1 MSASDANIESPLVDD
16 KPSYRTYRTCHRVVA
31 SALVLACGLVATALL
46 WRVAQ
51 QDDTRRLQSRLD
63 FRVQRIC
70 AAIQARMVGH
80 EQVLRSGASWV
91 AASGGVT
98 RSQWRE
104 YVQHLQLERS
114 FPGFQG
120 VGWARYVPA
129 QQREAFEHALRAEG
143 LPDYAVRPEGE
154 RPGHGP
160 VTYLEPNSERNLRA
174 HGFDM
179 LSEPVRRKAMERG
192 RDSGEAAITGKLTLT
207 SEAPVSGVNGFLMF
221 VPVYGRP
228 VGELRGAEQRRAAL
242 LGWVN
247 SPFRIGDLL
256 QGAVGPHREEL
267 NLRLYDGTEPRAE
280 ALMHDDGHLDEG
292 LALAGLAPVT
302 RTLQLP
308 GHAWTLEFT
317 PLQGLRDGAPR
328 WLLPF
333 IGLAGAGISMLLAT
347 LTWLLMGRV
356 AQARREQARL
366 RLVALTDPLT
376 GLPNR
381 MLLQQR
387 LAEVVAQCVRT
398 GTQGA
403 VLFVDLDNFKFV
415 NDSNGHH
422 AGDAVL
428 RVQARRLAGTVRAG
442 DVVARLGGD
451 EFCIVLRGA
460 GDSMEAEA
468 VRVAERVIAVVSDPV
483 EVEGRIAQM
492 GASVGIAMIPRDG
505 ADTAALLRRADT
517 AMYRAKLG
525 GKQRWCFFGEELD
538 LAATRRAAAERLVR
552 EALRQGRLQ
561 LHYQPVVDLAD
572 GRTVAAEA
580 LLRLPQENTAQVSTG
595 ELVAVAE
602 QCGLI
607 GALGAWV
614 LDAAC
619 AQLGAW
625 QAEGACTL
633 RLAVNVSARQFHDQ
647 GFVAQLR
654 RALSTHRVDPA
665 GLELELT
672 ETALLSDQAQVQR
685 TMLELRELGVTLVLD
700 DFGTGYSSLS
710 HVRDFP
716 VSKIKIDRRFV
727 FAPDGGLA
735 DAGITRAIVALGH
748 GMGAAVVAE
757 GIETEAQ
764 RHALREQGCLLG
776 QGWLFGAALPAQEFR
791 RRFGTGWEASAAA
804 TRAGAFQPA

>member
-16 KPSYRTYRTCHRVVA
+16 KPSHRTWHRAVA
-31 SALVLACGLVATALL
+31 AILVLACGLATTALL
-46 WRVAQ
+46 WHVAQ
-51 QDDTRRLQSRLD
+51 RDDIRRLQSRLD
-63 FRVQRIC
+63 FRVQRIS
-70 AAIQARMVGH
+70 AAIQERMAGH
-80 EQVLRSGASWV
+80 EQVLRSSASWV

-104 YVQHLQLERS
+104 YVRHLGLEQS

-129 QQREAFEHALRAEG
+129 QQRAAFEHALRAEG

-154 RPGHGP
+154 RPGYGP
-160 VTYLEPNSERNLRA
+160 VTYLEPNNEHNLRA
-174 HGFDM
+174 QGFDM
-179 LSEPVRRKAMERG
+179 LSDPVRRAAMEQA
-192 RDSGEAAITGKLTLT
+192 RDSGEAAVTGKLKLA
-207 SEAPVSGVNGFLMF
+207 SEAQQSGANGFLLF
-221 VPVYGRP
+221 VPVYSRH
-228 VGELRGAEQRRAAL
+228 VDELHDAGQRRAAL

-256 QGAVGPHREEL
+256 QGALGADRRDL
-267 NLRLYDGTEPRAE
+267 NLRLYDGPSARPD
-280 ALMHDDGHLDEG
+280 ALMHDDGLLEEG
-292 LALAGLAPVT
+292 QALAGLAPVT
-302 RTLQLP
+302 RTLRVP

-317 PLQGLRDGAPR
+317 PLRGLLEGAPR
-328 WLLPF
+328 WPLPF
-333 IGLAGAGISMLLAT
+333 IGLAGAGISVLLAT
-347 LTWLLMGRV
+347 LTWLLMARM

-366 RLVALTDPLT
+366 RLVALTDQLT

-381 MLLQQR
+381 TLLQQR
-387 LAEVVAQCVRT
+387 LAEVVEQCART

-415 NDSNGHH
+415 NDSDGHH

-460 GDSMEAEA
+460 GDGMEAEA

-483 EVEGRIAQM
+483 EIEGRIAQM

-505 ADTAALLRRADT
+505 ADTAALLRHADT
-517 AMYRAKLG
+517 AMYRAKFS

-538 LAATRRAAAERLVR
+538 LAATRRTAAERLVR

-572 GRTVAAEA
+572 GRAVAAEA
-580 LLRLPQENTAQVSTG
+580 LLRLPQQSAAPVSTG

-625 QAEGACTL
+625 QAEGAGAL
-633 RLAVNVSARQFHDQ
+633 RLAVNVSARQLHDQ

-665 GLELELT
+665 RLELELT
-672 ETALLSDQAQVQR
+672 ETALLSDQAQVLR

-716 VSKIKIDRRFV
+716 ISKIKIDRRFV

-735 DAGITRAIVALGH
+735 DAGITGAIVALGH

-776 QGWLFGAALPAQEFR
+776 QGWLFGAALPAEEFR
-791 RRFGTGWEASAAA
+791 RRFGTGWEAGAAA
-804 TRAGAFQPA
+804 APGAAIQPA